1 MVCSSLS
8 TRDDC
13 QQRSKHTPGWKDR
26 HWPVLLWCNQAA
38 VFFKQ
43 SFTGKGTR
51 CAGLAHL
58 LGAGLRGVSWVCKYW
73 VPVFPRK
80 GPRHTFLD
88 VWTQPFCPHG
98 PGHRGKSSNTK
109 KVLQRAQLSTGI
121 SQPME
126 VQEILA
132 DTLFQVAPPQR
143 MQGRL
148 NSPQDAWGS
157 LGGLHPHSHLHT
169 QCCTSAELSDAL
181 FPALS
186 SISPPKWWPTE
197 TLHLLSLPGNQL
209 GMSQAIAFGAPMD
222 ELWVTKEVHV
232 VDLSASNLKE
242 HAWHSCYKSPSDQPT
257 GGLLTGPFTLQ
268 SPRPSATLLVLL
280 HLFSSSLCLSSPS
293 RVSSRRVCIHRGAW
307 QNKRVFVG
315 QSTPSLEGYC
325 GYK

>member
-98 PGHRGKSSNTK
+98 PGHRGKSSNTE

-157 LGGLHPHSHLHT
+157 LGASIPTATSIPSVAHLLNYLTLCSLHFPLYLHPSDDPRKLSTFFLFQEINWGCPRPLLLEHL
-169 QCCTSAELSDAL
+169 
-181 FPALS
+181 
-186 SISPPKWWPTE
+186 W
-197 TLHLLSLPGNQL
+197 
-209 GMSQAIAFGAPMD
+209 MSCG
-222 ELWVTKEVHV
+222 
-232 VDLSASNLKE
+232 
-242 HAWHSCYKSPSDQPT
+242 
-257 GGLLTGPFTLQ
+257 
-268 SPRPSATLLVLL
+268 SPRKFMWWIWVQAT
-280 HLFSSSLCLSSPS
+280 
-293 RVSSRRVCIHRGAW
+293 
-307 QNKRVFVG
+307 
-315 QSTPSLEGYC
+315 
-325 GYK
+325 